1 MRTAITF
8 DRLRHRTRRLRARTS
23 KPPASAASPAAPA
36 ADKPHAEFIPTQAQ
50 IDRFLAEGP
59 DPTLRKISV
68 ADYWLHYK
76 LMQATGIEKEL
87 GGEAQAIAALKALG
101 EAYERKLRVAEV
113 DVPKMIPAA
122 FTGEGMSS
130 GFVGMGMGSFVGLIT
145 GGMTS
150 GAISRMSDK
159 ELADLSA
166 AGAIKHEGG
175 GGSAQLQVGKDGS
188 LSQSMEFDVNE
199 HGLNGKVKMKIK
211 MDACPDA
218 NGKVT
223 VDIEVDSQMSVSGK
237 PGTGGHVQT
246 KFKYER
252 YLDDDAHLI
261 DTGDGGSSNLRVRMG
276 GSENFESQSVDLTI
290 GHERGG
296 KPIFEHHDE
305 QGFSIFR
312 PDEVERTQELLRAT
326 ELLQTLM
333 AEVMLRGMGSAG
345 GSPWESGRC
354 IDLKATSSPAK
365 RKGIRPS
372 TAFDLEAKPRAKD
385 GGATVGGTVTATL
398 NGGASLQPASG
409 KVKADAKYG
418 YTGPEKKNEA
428 ANVAFESRSK
438 RGVGR
443 ATLEFDTK
451 SGRPYRMEGGADEF
465 HGVGQVCD
473 LEAAIRRGGR
483 RQHGA
488 LRAEF
493 TRRRQV
499 HLCRQHERVCR
510 AWQRH
515 VPGEVRRR
523 RRGEHHRPGTRHGRN
538 TYRPPD
544 RRGHGA
550 VHADAAR
557 GDSVRRV
564 IAGR

>member
-1 MRTAITF
+1 MRTAITSIACAIALF
-8 DRLRHRTRRLRARTS
+8 ACAPGD
-23 KPPASAASPAAPA
+23 KPPPSTASPVAQAVG
-36 ADKPHAEFIPTQAQ
+36 KPHADFIPTQVQ

-113 DVPKMIPAA
+113 EVPKMIPAA

-130 GFVGMGMGSFVGLIT
+130 GFVGMGMGSFVGIIT

-166 AGAIKHEGG
+166 AGSIKHEGG
-175 GGSAQLQVGKDGS
+175 GGSAQLQISKDGS

-199 HGLNGKVKMKIK
+199 HGLNGKVKMKIR
-211 MDACPDA
+211 MAACPDA
-218 NGKVT
+218 DGKVA

-261 DTGDGGSSNLRVRMG
+261 DTGDGGASNLRVRMG
-276 GSENFESQSVDLTI
+276 GMENFESQSVELTI

-312 PDEVERTQELLRAT
+312 PAEVERTQELLRAT

-372 TAFDLEAKPRAKD
+372 TAFDLEATPRAKE

-398 NGGASLQPASG
+398 NGGSSLQPASG
-409 KVKADAKYG
+409 KVNADAKYG
-418 YTGPEKKNEA
+418 YTGPEKKDEVA
-428 ANVAFESRSK
+428 SVAFEARSK

-465 HGVGQVCD
+465 HGVGQVCN
-473 LEAAIRRGGR
+473 LEAPFVVEGGGNTVR
-483 RQHGA
+483 FVPSSRDGGTYTYAGNMSGFAVHGNG
-488 LRAEF
+488 
-493 TRRRQV
+493 TY
-499 HLCRQHERVCR
+499 RVKY
-510 AWQRH
+510 ADD
-515 VPGEVRRR
+515 VAVSITAKG
-523 RRGEHHRPGTRHGRN
+523 PGTVETPIGPQ
-538 TYRPPD
+538 TGVGTEQYTLTPL
-544 RRGHGA
+544 GESACGE
-550 VHADAAR
+550 
-557 GDSVRRV
+557 S
-564 IAGR
+564 